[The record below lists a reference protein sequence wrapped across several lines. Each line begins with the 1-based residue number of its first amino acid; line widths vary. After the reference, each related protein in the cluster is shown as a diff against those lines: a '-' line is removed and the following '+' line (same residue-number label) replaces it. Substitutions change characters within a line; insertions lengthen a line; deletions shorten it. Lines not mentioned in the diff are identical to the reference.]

1 MTLDEKIEKLKQIK
15 DENLIWLIYIFLI
28 FLCFYSNKYE
38 KNYILFEN
46 NHDKKRYKELTIL
59 IFSIALI
66 IYLYFF
72 YDSYKGIKKLKATDS
87 QKKKDLSNLNLLGST
102 LILISGLIFLYI
114 AITDTD
120 LEVEVAFS

>member
-72 YDSYKGIKKLKATDS
+72 YDSYKGIKNLKATDS
-87 QKKKDLSNLNLLGST
+87 QKKKD
-102 LILISGLIFLYI
+102 
-114 AITDTD
+114 
-120 LEVEVAFS
+120 